1 MSHKTT
7 ASVAHT
13 IGIDTGKNTPHWIG
27 LDDKGQS
34 FCGRRSPAAGSQPGS
49 PMYRGA

>member
-13 IGIDTGKNTPHWIG
+13 IGIDTGKNTRFIPNPPPDNALCNH
-27 LDDKGQS
+27 
-34 FCGRRSPAAGSQPGS
+34 
-49 PMYRGA
+49 